1 MQAAICVVFIDAQK
15 CPTLINPCSCGWAS
29 NGSYYLRLN
38 CFNQNLNDTML
49 GNILDRFLYSNDTM
63 KFLGEMNLSSNLL
76 TRIPKQIKYFLNLS
90 EINLGV
96 NRIESLSFTDFNFS
110 NRFWYVRINLS
121 NNRISKI
128 DQVLEGRSPFIF
140 HSQEKE

>member
-1 MQAAICVVFIDAQK
+1 
-15 CPTLINPCSCGWAS
+15 
-29 NGSYYLRLN
+29 
-38 CFNQNLNDTML
+38 
-49 GNILDRFLYSNDTM
+49 M